1 MKYRFFDKIILTGSS
16 KPVNP
21 SNNKYL
27 RTWVFGWLSKTGLTQ
42 KDWASIF
49 YKSKGAI
56 LATVNFKM
64 DNYSTPKLDGAKP
77 YFVNENGTKLTL

>member
-49 YKSKGAI
+49 YKQTRPMPYYI
-56 LATVNFKM
+56 LLACFHFSVLTRLI
-64 DNYSTPKLDGAKP
+64 KLQVIIIKR
-77 YFVNENGTKLTL
+77 